1 MQQSLTKPQAAA
13 HQDESIRAN
22 VSRKR
27 LIMILVGVMLGMLLA
42 ALDQTIVGTAM
53 PRIIAD
59 LNGLEHYAWVFTSY
73 MLASTV
79 MVPVYGK
86 LSDIYGRK
94 PFFIGGM
101 ALFLL
106 GSALSGASQ
115 DMTQLIIFRAIQGLG
130 GGAMMPIVI
139 AIVGDIFTPAERG
152 KWQGLMTAVFGL
164 ATIIGPT
171 LGGWITDNM
180 GWRWVFY
187 VNMPIGAIALVTGIL
202 ALPNQGRRQQHTID
216 YLGSVALVAFAIP
229 LLLAFSWAGSQYAWD
244 SIQIIGLLVF
254 SAVMLAVFIAIEF
267 RAAEPVISPHL
278 FKNSIFTVS
287 VISTFLLSSGMFGVT
302 MYLPLFVQG
311 VMGTSATNSGA
322 VLTPMML
329 GFMVS
334 SIVGGQLLSRTGR
347 YKIIAIVGFA
357 IASFGMF
364 MLSRMDINATEWLV
378 IRNMIIVGL
387 GLGAMMSL
395 FTIVVQNAFPF
406 KFLGTVTANLSF
418 FRSIGGTISV
428 AVLGSVM
435 TNRFQSAFQANLSG
449 QLKETIPADRL
460 AMLQNP
466 QILLA
471 PEATQQIQQG
481 FAALGPQGQVLFQ
494 QLMLAIRTSLATAIT
509 DLYAVSTGIML
520 LALVSAF
527 FLKEIPL
534 RKGHNMPVAAETTST
549 PVQQS
554 DRTRLLLGLL
564 LAIMAREAQQ
574 PDADPHL
581 LSSLSQ
587 AADGQYPADW
597 SAEQRGRAVAHDMI
611 APLALA
617 LMGAYV
623 TRRNGGEQAVA
634 GTPAPDG
641 QEDMA
646 QPAVNGYAP
655 SRNVPA
661 VEF

>member
-1 MQQSLTKPQAAA
+1 MQQSQTRPQAAA
-13 HQDESIRAN
+13 PHAQSIRAS
-22 VSRKR
+22 VSRER

-53 PRIIAD
+53 PRVIAD

-79 MVPVYGK
+79 MVPIYGK

-115 DMTQLIIFRAIQGLG
+115 DMTQLIIFRGIQGLG
-130 GGAMMPIVI
+130 GGAMMPIVM
-139 AIVGDIFTPAERG
+139 AIIGDVFTPAERG

-187 VNMPIGAIALVTGIL
+187 VNMPVGAIALVTGIL

-244 SIQIIGLLVF
+244 SVQIIGLLAF
-254 SAVMLAVFIAIEF
+254 SAVMLAVFIYIEF
-267 RAAEPVISPHL
+267 QAAEPVISPYL

-311 VMGTSATNSGA
+311 VIGPSATSSGA

-334 SIVGGQLLSRTGR
+334 SIIGGQLLSRTGR
-347 YKIIAIVGFA
+347 YKLIAIVGFV

-364 MLSRMDINATEWLV
+364 LLSRMDINATEWLV
-378 IRNMIIVGL
+378 IRNMIITGL
-387 GLGAMMSL
+387 GLGVMMSL

-406 KFLGTVTANLSF
+406 KYLGTVTANLSF
-418 FRSIGGTISV
+418 FRSIGGTLSV

-435 TNRFQSAFQANLSG
+435 TNRFQSSFQANLPA
-449 QLKETIPADRL
+449 QLKEVIPPDRL

-471 PEATQQIQQG
+471 PEATAQIQQG
-481 FAALGPQGQVLFQ
+481 FASFGPQGQALFQ
-494 QLMLAIRTSLATAIT
+494 QLMLTIRESLATAIT

-520 LALVSAF
+520 LALVSTF

-534 RKGHNMPVAAETTST
+534 RKGHHPEPVAAEAT
-549 PVQQS
+549 PAPAQQS
-554 DRTRLLLGLL
+554 ERTRLLLGLL
-564 LAIMAREAQQ
+564 LAIMARDAQQ

-587 AADGQYPADW
+587 AADGQYPSDW

-611 APLALA
+611 EPLALA
-617 LMGAYV
+617 LISSYV
-623 TRRNGGEQAVA
+623 TNRNGSQQAPV
-634 GTPAPDG
+634 GVPTTNG
-641 QEDMA
+641 HGIEK
-646 QPAVNGYAP
+646 PAVNGFEP

-661 VEF
+661 IEF